1 MKSIA
6 LLKSHFKNQGGLEKY
21 TDRLAREFAR
31 RGLEVSI
38 LTSNPAPISEN
49 PSIRF
54 IPFSIPKWPSFIR
67 MDAFDKKCEAWI
79 KKHKPDIVFG
89 LDRNRHQTHIRA
101 GNGVHR
107 AFLDSRMNT
116 EGIPKKVLCSINP
129 HHRKILILEKCAFE
143 SQGLKK
149 LFTNSYIVKSQ
160 ILHYYRTDPKK
171 ISVMHNGVEW
181 QEMEHDFSIWEE
193 KKKEMAHK
201 WKLDPE
207 AFHFL
212 FVGSGFLRK
221 GLEKLLYAL
230 SELPDQNFHLSV
242 LGKDNKVK
250 VFEHLSEKLNLA
262 KKVRFFGTQKNARSF
277 YQLADVLAIP
287 SFYDPFAN
295 VTVEALAMGLFV
307 VSSRTNG
314 GSEVLT
320 EENGTV
326 INDLLSQRNMVESL
340 KKAMDRRKTIESSVI
355 IRQSA
360 KHLDFS
366 RQLNALIEE
375 TLD

>member
-1 MKSIA
+1 MKRIA

-21 TDRLAREFAR
+21 TDRLAREFAE

-38 LTSNPAPISEN
+38 LTSHPAPTSVD

-54 IPFSIPKWPSFIR
+54 VPFSIPKWPLFLR
-67 MDAFDKKCEAWI
+67 MEVFDRKCEKWVR
-79 KKHKPDIVFG
+79 KNKPDIVFG

-107 AFLDSRMNT
+107 AFLDSRMDT
-116 EGIPKKVLCSINP
+116 EGIPKRVLCSINP
-129 HHRKILILEKCAFE
+129 HHRKILKLEQKAFE
-143 SQGLKK
+143 SEGLKK
-149 LFTNSYIVKSQ
+149 LFTNSYMVKSQ

-181 QEMEHDFSIWEE
+181 QEMEQDFSIWEE
-193 KKKEMAHK
+193 RKREVAHR
-201 WKLDPE
+201 WDLDPD

-221 GLEKLLYAL
+221 GLEKLLQGL

-242 LGKDNKVK
+242 LGKDNKMRS
-250 VFEHLSEKLNLA
+250 FEQLSEKLNLA
-262 KKVRFFGTQKNARSF
+262 QKVRFFGTQKNARSF
-277 YQLADVLAIP
+277 YQLADVLVIP

-326 INDLLSQRNMVESL
+326 IDDLLSRKRMVESL
-340 KKAMDRRKTIESSVI
+340 KRAMDRPKTRKSSEK
-355 IRQSA
+355 IRQSV

-375 TLD
+375 TLE